1 MRREATARHAY
12 SAATL
17 CFFLCVNWA
26 RFALLTSN
34 KRMLRFS
41 KSSKIARVTFDCE
54 RRACGSSGSLYCLFV
69 CLFVCGCYGRRGL
82 WQHLLLLLLL
92 VSFVLFFRAPL
103 PVSSGLPR
111 ARGFPLSSLF
121 LTSYSCF
128 VVCKL
133 TLVRVCLF
141 NVCMCVS
148 RDVFFLRS
156 SPGLI
161 CLSIV
166 CFLNA

>member
-1 MRREATARHAY
+1 MVVVAAY
-12 SAATL
+12 
-17 CFFLCVNWA
+17 
-26 RFALLTSN
+26 
-34 KRMLRFS
+34 
-41 KSSKIARVTFDCE
+41 I
-54 RRACGSSGSLYCLFV
+54 V
-69 CLFVCGCYGRRGL
+69 CLFVCVWLL
-82 WQHLLLLLLL
+82 WETGVVAAFVVFVVVSL
-92 VSFVLFFRAPL
+92 SFVLFFRAPL

-148 RDVFFLRS
+148 RDVCFLRS